1 MSSKRVWIG
10 VGVVALAAIGYLTF
24 FAGHSAASL
33 TPVDAGS
40 TAKAGLI
47 SSGEAVDLA
56 AHARAEG
63 LTVFEFMSP
72 M

>member
-1 MSSKRVWIG
+1 MSSKKVLIG
-10 VGVVALAAIGYLTF
+10 AAVLIVGVVGYVSVF
-24 FAGHSAASL
+24 MGHSAASL
-33 TPVDAGS
+33 TPVEAGS

-56 AHARAEG
+56 AHARAQG